1 MQMAGTPKAGI
12 IALVV
17 LALSSNDLMAQ
28 GPPVE
33 TGSHL
38 PVAMWFVG
46 AGLLALA
53 IVYGIMRNK
62 RRTLAE
68 KRITD
73 QATTALYAEEERER
87 KKS

>member
-1 MQMAGTPKAGI
+1 MARTPKAGI
-12 IALVV
+12 AALVV
-17 LALSSNDLMAQ
+17 LALSSSDLLAQ

-53 IVYGIMRNK
+53 IIYGIMRNK

-87 KKS
+87 KKP